1 MINRHPLDR
10 WIFERYPSVGA
21 FAHEAGISQSMLSM
35 VLNGKRQP
43 SMATITRIT
52 DATGGGI
59 TANDF
64 QEYARS
70 LQGGKT

>member
-1 MINRHPLDR
+1 MNRHPLQR
-10 WIFERYPSVGA
+10 WIFDHYPTVQA
-21 FAHEAGISQSMLSM
+21 FSAETGISQSMLSM
-35 VLNGKRQP
+35 VMNGKCQP

-52 DATGGGI
+52 DATGGEV

-70 LQGGKT
+70 MSK